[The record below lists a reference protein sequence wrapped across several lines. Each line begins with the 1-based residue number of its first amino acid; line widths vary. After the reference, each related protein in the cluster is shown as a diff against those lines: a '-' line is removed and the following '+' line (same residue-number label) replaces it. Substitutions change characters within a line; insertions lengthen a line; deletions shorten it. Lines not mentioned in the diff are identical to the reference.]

1 MSERVIA
8 WGDGNEL
15 LLTDVEVGPVTAA
28 IGSSPKYLTRLGKD
42 IYYDSNAEWYE
53 HLQRRLMHLAAAAL
67 RAHRPSRIV
76 TGLERGWDTALAE
89 AAANMDFV
97 IHAIL
102 PHKGFQSNWKL
113 HQKQRA
119 NRIIEQIEQR
129 RYISP
134 HPDPAPWKI
143 ARARDERAAAA
154 TLLLALYSPKD
165 RKGRS
170 YLKGAGE
177 QGVSYWDAWVEH
189 SGLM

>member
-1 MSERVIA
+1 MPERVIA

-15 LLTDVEVGPVTAA
+15 LLTDVEVGPVTTA
-28 IGSSPKYLTRLGKD
+28 IGSSPKYLTRLGND

-67 RAHRPSRIV
+67 RAHRPSRVV
-76 TGLERGWDTALAE
+76 TSLERGWDTAVAE

-97 IHAIL
+97 VHAVL
-102 PHKGFQSNWKL
+102 PHRGFQSNWKL

-119 NRIIEQIEQR
+119 GRVIERVEHT

-134 HPDPAPWKI
+134 QSDSAPWKV
-143 ARARDERAAAA
+143 ARARDERVATA

-165 RKGRS
+165 QKGRR

-177 QGVSYWDAWVEH
+177 QAVSYWNAWVEH